1 DHSTIRTHYNNLRKW
16 QIRISDKEALNF
28 GFMEI
33 MVLVVVITSLLVS
46 GNLHNN
52 SVLAGSLF
60 AIYSYILKFASGLDT
75 IPYTLERL
83 SALSDITR
91 RIELQSDDFPQ
102 EPVQKQGALK
112 ILPRNT
118 PVGISA

>member
-1 DHSTIRTHYNNLRKW
+1 
-16 QIRISDKEALNF
+16 
-28 GFMEI
+28 MEI
-33 MVLVVVITSLLVS
+33 MVIMVVITSLLVS

-60 AIYSYILKFASGLDT
+60 AIYSYILRSSPLGL
-75 IPYTLERL
+75 IPFLIRWNDL

-102 EPVQKQGALK
+102 EQPVIKNERF
-112 ILPRNT
+112 LPNQRR
-118 PVGISA
+118 

>member
-1 DHSTIRTHYNNLRKW
+1 
-16 QIRISDKEALNF
+16 
-28 GFMEI
+28 
-33 MVLVVVITSLLVS
+33 
-46 GNLHNN
+46 

>member
-1 DHSTIRTHYNNLRKW
+1 
-16 QIRISDKEALNF
+16 
-28 GFMEI
+28 MEI

-102 EPVQKQGALK
+102 EQPVIKNERF
-112 ILPRNT
+112 LPNQRKVMAT
-118 PVGISA
+118 V